1 VSEKR
6 EREEG
11 ERAWVGERRAQPG
24 SIYRKKRG
32 RRRDTTEEETAS
44 HGAIDGHQWWL
55 RNGEEIGRE
64 IGETAASFWRV
75 RRDEGVVVTPGFKG
89 QSRVHLIH
97 VSKKIT
103 YIITECIKI
112 NVII

>member
-64 IGETAASFWRV
+64 IGETAASF
-75 RRDEGVVVTPGFKG
+75 
-89 QSRVHLIH
+89 
-97 VSKKIT
+97 
-103 YIITECIKI
+103 
-112 NVII
+112 